1 MIGSISRPDNILP
14 DIQNSADEAESAV
27 ILSYRWH
34 IECIPELRQTIT
46 LLIQLNSKIL
56 KKREQ
61 RCLSRTEN
69 AQFGLAQNQIM
80 YW

>member
-1 MIGSISRPDNILP
+1 MIGSTSRPDNILP

-56 KKREQ
+56 KKKSRGASVEQ
-61 RCLSRTEN
+61 KMHSLV
-69 AQFGLAQNQIM
+69 
-80 YW
+80 

>member
-27 ILSYRWH
+27 ILSYRWR
-34 IECIPELRQTIT
+34 IECILELRQTIT

-56 KKREQ
+56 KKESRCASVEQ
-61 RCLSRTEN
+61 KMHSLLEHK
-69 AQFGLAQNQIM
+69 FK
-80 YW
+80 

>member
-14 DIQNSADEAESAV
+14 DIQNLADEAESAV

-46 LLIQLNSKIL
+46 LLIQLNSKI
-56 KKREQ
+56 
-61 RCLSRTEN
+61 
-69 AQFGLAQNQIM
+69 
-80 YW
+80 